1 MFNPAAQAQCQQQWM
16 NGVMSWQQGVMAE
29 QQGNLVVAAQL
40 YEQSAG
46 WIQQSVAN
54 AVAWGIQVP
63 DGVHAN
69 LGVAYYSA
77 ARAATTFGNGP
88 LAWQR
93 YGQALMEFNQAIA
106 LNPAMAPY
114 HFGAGIVLM
123 LMGNLPEA
131 DRAFST
137 ACQLAPGDP
146 MAQNMLA
153 TVRSMEGAS
162 VGVPAAGPAPAP
174 MPAWFPQPGGGGIPQ
189 SPPEH
194 AGGSGWLEK
203 INEVCTTIDKVVG
216 TIGNV
221 QGLVQGSQGGGGF

>member
-1 MFNPAAQAQCQQQWM
+1 
-16 NGVMSWQQGVMAE
+16 
-29 QQGNLVVAAQL
+29 QL
-40 YEQSAG
+40 YEPSAG

-93 YGQALMEFNQAIA
+93 YGQALMESNQAMA

-114 HFGAGIVLM
+114 HFRAGIVL
-123 LMGNLPEA
+123 LLGGTLPGA
-131 DRAFST
+131 DRASPP
-137 ACQLAPGDP
+137 ASRLAPGAP

-153 TVRSMEGAS
+153 PVRSMEGAS
-162 VGVPAAGPAPAP
+162 VGGPAAGPAPAP
-174 MPAWFPQPGGGGIPQ
+174 MPAWSPQPGGGGIPQ
-189 SPPEH
+189 GPPEH
-194 AGGSGWLEK
+194 A
-203 INEVCTTIDKVVG
+203 
-216 TIGNV
+216 
-221 QGLVQGSQGGGGF
+221 